1 MNRVG
6 VMRSLNISRIGLVL
20 AVLFLAGCDSNNKG
34 KIEGTH
40 WVSQASTFKG
50 RSVPAG
56 TLKLSFYKDGGLSY
70 QAGPLTFNGK
80 YTLGM
85 GDTIIFHLDKE
96 LAGNKT
102 HHQKC
107 VIVEDR
113 LTVTDGDGTKM
124 NFTRKK

>member
-1 MNRVG
+1 
-6 VMRSLNISRIGLVL
+6 MRPVAIARCVLIVALPLV
-20 AVLFLAGCDSNNKG
+20 VVCESNNKV

-40 WVSQASTFKG
+40 LVSQSSSFKG
-50 RSVPAG
+50 QSVPAG

-85 GDTIIFHLDKE
+85 GDTIVFHLDKA
-96 LAGNKT
+96 LGGSKT

-113 LTVTDGDGTKM
+113 LTVTDSDGTKM
-124 NFTRKK
+124 HFTRKSK